1 MMKTA
6 FKKSVGGLWP
16 SVKSLGK
23 ILLQSR
29 KGVFTA
35 QARGER
41 IIIMGNGPSLR
52 SFIEQHASLLES
64 TPSMAVNFA
73 ANAPEFGTLCP
84 EYYLM
89 ADPHFFIG
97 TDDPNVQNLYDKLC
111 AVKWPMILFVPVQF
125 LSVTRERMKSNPRIT
140 VNSFNFVGV
149 EGWNWLKDMA
159 YRSGAGMPR
168 PRNVLIPAIMTA
180 VRMGYREVVIVGA
193 DHSWTRTLS
202 VDDANRVVS
211 VQPHFYNDNSAEKE
225 RVASVYSNIKLHELL
240 LSFHIAFKS
249 YWELRRYADKEG
261 IRIKNATEG
270 SFIDA
275 FERTSL

>member
-6 FKKSVGGLWP
+6 FKKSLGGLLP

-52 SFIEQHASLLES
+52 GFIEQHASLLES

-125 LSVTRERMKSNPRIT
+125 LSVTRERMKSNPQIT

-149 EGWNWLKDMA
+149 DGWNWLKDKA
-159 YRSGAGMPR
+159 YKSGAGMPR